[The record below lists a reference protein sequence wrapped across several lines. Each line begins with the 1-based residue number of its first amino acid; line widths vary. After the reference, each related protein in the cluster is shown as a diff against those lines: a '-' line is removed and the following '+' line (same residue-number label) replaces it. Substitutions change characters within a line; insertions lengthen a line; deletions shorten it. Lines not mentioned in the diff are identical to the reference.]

1 MSAYAAR
8 THRDLAAY
16 GVGMADVLTK
26 AQLSAALETDLD
38 GWTLDGDSIVR
49 AAEADSFA
57 AGIQLVDEVAKVADK
72 MDHHPDIDIRW
83 TTVTF
88 RLSTHSEGGV
98 TDNDVKLATEIDRL
112 ASS

>member
-1 MSAYAAR
+1 
-8 THRDLAAY
+8 
-16 GVGMADVLTK
+16 MAEVLTK

-49 AAEADSFA
+49 AVQADSFA
-57 AGIQLVDEVAKVADK
+57 AGIDLVDEVAKVADE
-72 MDHHPDIDIRW
+72 MNHHPDIDIRW
-83 TTVTF
+83 TTITF

-98 TDNDVKLATEIDRL
+98 TDDDLKLASEIDRL